1 VQSLPPDVQKSAFR
15 LFDCV
20 GRGGL
25 DFRNFCR
32 ALALCCRGSRDER
45 LRFLYDLFSG
55 PSQAKYYGTG
65 ADTGPKDAPETTS
78 ASVISEAELGVLKKY
93 LGLSPADAD
102 PRPFQTQVAKAAGPA
117 VQAVGEGK
125 PASKGLQLFEYFAWA
140 EAHVSDSALDKALR
154 PFYLLPS
161 PQQEKDKI
169 LSHLA
174 EYHMQEG
181 QWMCLVA
188 APWWAYWSSY
198 AGLTRQ
204 DLERVPERRALGIAK
219 AAELNASQLSSAT
232 AGKIWGAMGA
242 ASPPKG
248 LSGLS
253 GQAVESVDRIL
264 ADGAGGHVGAN
275 GLAGDAEG

>member
-1 VQSLPPDVQKSAFR
+1 
-15 LFDCV
+15 
-20 GRGGL
+20 
-25 DFRNFCR
+25 
-32 ALALCCRGSRDER
+32 
-45 LRFLYDLFSG
+45 
-55 PSQAKYYGTG
+55 
-65 ADTGPKDAPETTS
+65 
-78 ASVISEAELGVLKKY
+78 
-93 LGLSPADAD
+93 
-102 PRPFQTQVAKAAGPA
+102 
-117 VQAVGEGK
+117 
-125 PASKGLQLFEYFAWA
+125 
-140 EAHVSDSALDKALR
+140 
-154 PFYLLPS
+154 
-161 PQQEKDKI
+161 
-169 LSHLA
+169 
-174 EYHMQEG
+174 MQEG

-275 GLAGDAEG
+275 GLAGDAEGGGEVGLRVKGREVPAVLARRPHEMDNSILQVTIMGVSCWRWCWC